1 MKNKIKRIT
10 AFVLILGILAGT
22 CGCRFVIREEQVL
35 LNPTEPGDYLA
46 DGLYQD
52 EPGVINQEPELSGSL
67 EIQIFTNESAS
78 SSAAWTAVIDAF
90 EEATGVSV
98 TAYIGSQVNTQMSKR
113 WMGDNPPDI
122 AFLDGSGIPVEA
134 LEASGALYD
143 LTELL
148 QEGYVY
154 GTDDKIWDVV
164 NHDIFERY
172 DSESCYYRAGF
183 MASAYGTFYDSN
195 YLQQLGVEAPTNYD
209 ELMNTFLP
217 AVREKGNMAFT
228 TYGTTGSYPTWS
240 MVMPAIAAY
249 GQEYLDP
256 VLMGTQ
262 EAWGREE
269 VREVL
274 QRWYDFCHAD
284 GALLTGTATYDHT
297 TAQMKWLKHDS
308 ALIGNGIWLPWE
320 VSNSTPTDFAMEYST
335 SPLTLP
341 EQTPTVLAWPMAVI
355 LSSQSKNLENA
366 KAFVR
371 FLYTKQAQAVFI
383 SAYGYIGARTD
394 LDYTQIPGL
403 SGASKRIL
411 EYIYSNQVTLCWK
424 RYTWG
429 DLNDTVN
436 GVVHGLMTGK
446 LTVDQAVETLTTKG
460 N

>member
-1 MKNKIKRIT
+1 MKRILLRII
-10 AFVLILGILAGT
+10 AAGLSLVT
-22 CGCRFVIREEQVL
+22 LLVCCGCRFVISEEQVL
-35 LNPTEPGDYLA
+35 LNPTEPGSNDSLLDQPA
-46 DGLYQD
+46 
-52 EPGVINQEPELSGSL
+52 VINQEPVLSGSL

-90 EEATGVSV
+90 EEATGVRV

-122 AFLDGSGIPVEA
+122 AFLDGSGIPVDA
-134 LEASGALYD
+134 LEKSGALYD

-148 QEGYVY
+148 QTGYVY

-164 NHDIFERY
+164 DHNILERNSP
-172 DSESCYYRAGF
+172 DSPYYRAGF

-195 YLQQLGVEAPTNYD
+195 YLQQLGVEAPTNYK

-217 AVREKGNMAFT
+217 AVRENGSMTFT

-240 MVMPAIAAY
+240 MVMPAIAAH
-249 GQEYLDP
+249 GQEYLDD
-256 VLMGTQ
+256 VLMGKK
-262 EAWGREE
+262 EAWAQEE
-269 VREVL
+269 VRQVF
-274 QRWYDFCHAD
+274 QRWYDFCRAD

-308 ALIGNGIWLPWE
+308 VLIGNGIWLPWE
-320 VSNSTPTDFAMEYST
+320 VSNSTPKEFQMEYTT
-335 SPLTLP
+335 SPLTLE
-341 EQTPTVLAWPMAVI
+341 EQDPTVLAWPMAMIV
-355 LSSQSKNLENA
+355 SSQSKNVENA

-371 FLYTKQAQAVFI
+371 FLYTKKAQQIFI
-383 SAYGYIGARTD
+383 AAYGYIGARTD
-394 LDYTQIPGL
+394 IDYTEIPGL
-403 SGASKRIL
+403 TEASRRIL
-411 EYIYSNQVTLCWK
+411 SYIYSNQVTLCWK

-436 GVVHGLMTGK
+436 SVTHGLMTGNM
-446 LTVDQAVETLTTKG
+446 TVDQAVQTLTTKG